1 MSSDK
6 LEKAYSLITDEGE
19 ERSCKA
25 ISEDACKEVPGN
37 FFKNILNGA
46 STKLAEQLVSP
57 GTTLPWIFGALGV
70 PGGMAGALVP
80 VKDAGSLLPQLFVSA
95 KIRAF
100 DRRKWFWVIPAF
112 VQAISLVAMAFVV
125 LNTGGITAGVLI
137 LLLLGIFSIASGV
150 ASLAFKDVVA
160 KTIPKGK
167 RGQMLAM
174 RATTGG
180 VLTLIAGVWIN
191 TTVKSDD
198 NIWVFFGLII
208 TAAILWA
215 LAAIIFANIKEA
227 KGATDGGKTPVKE
240 LTDAWSFFRK
250 DVNLRNFIYTRALLM
265 AIPLAQPFF
274 IIIGRQEVGS
284 EVSSLGIIVVAA
296 GIANIISSPFWGR
309 FSDRSS
315 RKMMIAVAALGIV
328 NILVMASFP
337 LWAGN
342 LKNIYTFSLLLLIQV
357 MAHGGARLS
366 RKTYLVDFA
375 PDKDRSLYVALS
387 NTMIGLFTL
396 LAAGF
401 GLVATL
407 FGLQIMLIFYA
418 SMLVAA
424 ILLGLTLKDA

>member
-1 MSSDK
+1 MNTDK
-6 LEKAYSLITDEGE
+6 LEKAYNFITDEGE

-25 ISEDACKEVPGN
+25 ISEDACREVPGN
-37 FFKNILNGA
+37 FFKNVLNGA

-57 GTTLPWIFGALGV
+57 GTTLPWIFSSLGV
-70 PGGMAGALVP
+70 PGGLAGALVP
-80 VKDAGSLLPQLFVSA
+80 VKDTGSLLPQLFVSA
-95 KIRAF
+95 KIRAYE
-100 DRRKWFWVIPAF
+100 RRKWFWIIPAL
-112 VQAISLVAMAFVV
+112 VQASSLVAMAFVV
-125 LNTGGITAGVLI
+125 LNKNGITAGILI

-174 RATTGG
+174 RSTTGG
-180 VLTLIAGVWIN
+180 ILTLLAGIWLYTNVE
-191 TTVKSDD
+191 SED
-198 NIWVFFGLII
+198 NLWVFFGLII
-208 TAAILWA
+208 VAAALWA
-215 LAAIIFANIKEA
+215 LAAIIFANIREE

-240 LTDAWSFFRK
+240 LKDAWTFFRK
-250 DVNLRNFIYTRALLM
+250 DVNLRNFIFTRALLM

-309 FSDRSS
+309 FSDKSS
-315 RKMMIAVAALGIV
+315 RNMMIAVAALGIV
-328 NILVMASFP
+328 NILIMASFP
-337 LWAGN
+337 MWAGN
-342 LKNIYTFSLLLLIQV
+342 LKNIYTFSILLLIQV

-396 LAAGF
+396 VAAGF
-401 GLVATL
+401 GVIATL
-407 FGLQIMLIFYA
+407 FGLQIILLFYA
-418 SMLVAA
+418 ALLVAA
-424 ILLGLTLKDA
+424 IILGLTLKDV